1 MNPSESLTV
10 DLNQLKELR
19 KLVNEG
25 EGPQLEFKRKASH
38 PDKIVKEII
47 AFANTQGGTL
57 LIGVSDDKS
66 IPGVNYPDEEWHVIK
81 KALRQFCRPGL
92 FIESAI
98 IPLTEK
104 KYVVWLAVPQSEKR
118 PHRFVVKDQPT
129 ECYIR
134 YQDKSM
140 KASPEMQEIIR
151 RSKQKKDIQF
161 TYGDEEQKLMHYL
174 ASNPTIT
181 IGQFQKLVQLNHF
194 KASRKLVTLV
204 LANVLKIAPTEKGDL
219 YSRV

>member
-10 DLNQLKELR
+10 DINQLKELR
-19 KLVNEG
+19 KLVSEG
-25 EGPQLEFKRKASH
+25 EGTRLEFKRKASH

-57 LIGVSDDKS
+57 LIGVSDDQT
-66 IPGVNYPDEEWHVIK
+66 IPGVSYPDEEWHVIR
-81 KALRQFCRPGL
+81 KALKHYCRPGL
-92 FIESAI
+92 FIESVF
-98 IPLTEK
+98 IPLSEK
-104 KYVVWLAVPQSEKR
+104 KYVVWLTIPKSEKR
-118 PHRFVVKDQPT
+118 PHRFVVKEQPA

-134 YQDKSM
+134 FEDKSM
-140 KASPEMQEIIR
+140 KASAEMQEIIR
-151 RSKQKKDIQF
+151 RAKQKKDIQF

-181 IGQFQKLVQLNHF
+181 VGQFQKLVHLNHF